1 MAERRPRSSDAA
13 PGIRGAARPRRGY
26 VTFIKPLPR
35 YVIDKR
41 LASGLIGLYWNVPT
55 YYRKLGCTI
64 PNQPLGTDYEV
75 ACGDAGAGGRA
86 ATLNDQ
92 FDEWNQKRLGQT
104 AVSGKLFRYGSV
116 DWLFREYKSS
126 KAYLGKVAI
135 RSRPDYE
142 RTMLMIA
149 DILTKRGD
157 RIGHRPV
164 RSITPRG
171 ADKLYERI
179 IVGAKGK
186 RLRQG
191 EKAVALCRKAW
202 KVVRRLYPD
211 EFDGKVPNPWDG
223 VTRENRTKQRKPAA
237 SREQV
242 YAFAR
247 GCIERGRPEP
257 AAAAVICFEWL
268 QRPENVL
275 AGYLRWSDYRSKE
288 WPNAIRIE
296 HHKTGELVWHPLEE
310 TVGGTTTRFYED
322 AEAILAQL
330 PRRGLPMILR
340 EIIPPRSRPDQ
351 SRACK
356 VFSFSGFEKI
366 IQRMRVEIGLPSTFT
381 LDACRHG
388 GMTELEVAELTDG
401 QGRALSGH
409 KTKQSYAGY
418 AKQTLERALPA
429 TRKRYAHRLA
439 NTQRTDVQNDGPK
452 PIQNEVLEEASQVG

>member
-1 MAERRPRSSDAA
+1 MF
-13 PGIRGAARPRRGY
+13 
-26 VTFIKPLPR
+26 TMPLPR
-35 YVIDKR
+35 FVIAKP
-41 LASGLIGLYWNVPT
+41 LAGGRTGYYFTLPT
-55 YYRKLGCTI
+55 YYRNQGCTI
-64 PNQPLGTDYEV
+64 PNQPLGSDYV
-75 ACGDAGAGGRA
+75 IACGDDGNGGRA
-86 ATLNDQ
+86 ATLNGL
-92 FDEWNQKRLGQT
+92 FDEGRAIRAGEPI
-104 AVSGKLFRYGSV
+104 ASIARYGTV

-126 KAYLGKVAI
+126 KAYLEKVSK

-142 RTMLMIA
+142 RTMLLVA
-149 DILTKRGD
+149 DTSTKNGD
-157 RIGHRPV
+157 RIGSRLI

-171 ADKLYERI
+171 ADKIYEKI
-179 IVGAKGK
+179 IIGAQGK

-211 EFDGKVPNPWDG
+211 EFDNKTPNPWEG
-223 VTRENRTKQRKPAA
+223 VTRERRVKKKKPAVT
-237 SREQV
+237 REQV
-242 YAFAR
+242 YAFAQ
-247 GCIERGRPEP
+247 GCIERGHPEP

-275 AGYLRWSDYRSKE
+275 AGYLRWTDYRSKD

-310 TVGGTTTRFYED
+310 TVGNVTTKFYED
-322 AEAILAQL
+322 AEAILAKL
-330 PRRGLPMILR
+330 PRRGVPMILR
-340 EIIPPRSRPDQ
+340 EIIPPRGSSDQ
-351 SRACK
+351 K
-356 VFSFSGFEKI
+356 PTNTLFSFSGFQKI
-366 IQRMRVEIGLPSTFT
+366 VQTMRAEIGLPSTFT

-388 GMTELEVAELTDG
+388 GMNELEVAELTDG

-439 NTQRTDVQNDGPK
+439 NVERTKFQNIAQISFQNDP
-452 PIQNEVLEEASQVG
+452 EENNSGTG